1 MATHKF
7 IIDSERA
14 IIETI
19 EAIKL
24 EACTEMNMQG
34 RVKVYPENFEVWYS
48 LKENTELLLDEL
60 NKYVRKT

>member
-19 EAIKL
+19 KAIKL
-24 EACTEMNMQG
+24 EACTAM
-34 RVKVYPENFEVWYS
+34 KVYPENFDIWYS

>member
-7 IIDSERA
+7 IIDSEQA

-24 EACTEMNMQG
+24 EACTEM
-34 RVKVYPENFEVWYS
+34 KVYPENFEIWYS

-60 NKYVRKT
+60 NKYFKKKKD